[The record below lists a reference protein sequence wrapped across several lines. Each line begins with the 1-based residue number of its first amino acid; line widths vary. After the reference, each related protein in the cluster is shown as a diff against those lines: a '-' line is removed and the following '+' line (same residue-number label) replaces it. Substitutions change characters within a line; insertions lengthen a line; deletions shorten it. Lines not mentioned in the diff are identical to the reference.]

1 MATATR
7 ICKVCGTEYEYCHT
21 ARRSAGVFRWQD
33 VACSPEHGKI
43 YLARIIK
50 SRSQNQSD
58 EIAETDAESENVKSA
73 AVVDWVVVDD
83 DVDNDDIEDDGE
95 LDDEDED
102 ELSVEDEDD
111 EDDAEEPA

>member
-50 SRSQNQSD
+50 SRSKNQSD
-58 EIAETDAESENVKSA
+58 EIAETDAESENVSSA

-83 DVDNDDIEDDGE
+83 DIDNDDIVDDE
-95 LDDEDED
+95 EFDDEDED
-102 ELSVEDEDD
+102 ELSIEDEDD